1 MVASCRGLIAV
12 AVVSIVSC
20 VMCMASSVAANKDN
34 ERADG
39 KAAAPSPAEQK
50 AVSATPLRIGI
61 IGLDTSHAIA
71 FTQLLNRPDAAD
83 NVPGARVVAAYPQGS
98 KDIEASVSRVA
109 GYREKIGEFGVEIV
123 DSIDALVAR
132 VDAVMLESNDGRV
145 HPEQAAPV
153 LAAGKPLFVDKPVA
167 GSLAA
172 AIAMYRLAAKHRTPM
187 FTSSALRFAAATQA
201 VRQGSIGEVLGCDTY
216 SPCSLEATHPDLFWY
231 GIHGCES
238 LYTVMG
244 TGCESVTRT
253 RTDDFEIVTG
263 VWKRGRLGTFR
274 GIRRGK
280 SGFGGTAF
288 GATGITAVG
297 GFDGYRPLVVEIVKF
312 FQTGKPPVAE
322 EETLE
327 LYAFMEAADESRR
340 RDGARV
346 TIAEIMQKA
355 SAAADTDR

>member
-1 MVASCRGLIAV
+1 MRIMLLRRFVVLFLIVAWSAAVSGGLGADE
-12 AVVSIVSC
+12 AGP
-20 VMCMASSVAANKDN
+20 KKPN
-34 ERADG
+34 E
-39 KAAAPSPAEQK
+39 EQK
-50 AVSATPLRIGI
+50 PVATPPLRVGI
-61 IGLDTSHAIA
+61 IGLDTSHVVA
-71 FTQLLNRPDAAD
+71 FTQLLNRADAAD
-83 NVPGARVVAAYPQGS
+83 HVSGARVVAAYPQGS
-98 KDIEASVSRVA
+98 KDIAASVSRVP
-109 GYREKIGEFGVEIV
+109 GYTEKLREFGVEIV
-123 DSIDALVAR
+123 DSIDALLTR

-153 LAAGKPLFVDKPVA
+153 LAARKPLFVDKPMA
-167 GSLAA
+167 GSLAD
-172 AIAMYRLAAKHRTPM
+172 AIGMYRLAAKHGTPM

-201 VRQGSIGEVLGCDTY
+201 VRGGSIGEVLGCDTY

-244 TGCESVTRT
+244 TGCESVSRT
-253 RTDDFEIVTG
+253 RSDDFEIVTG
-263 VWKRGRLGTFR
+263 VWKGGRLGTFR

-280 SGFGGTAF
+280 SGFGGTAY
-288 GATGITAVG
+288 GATGITAAG

-312 FQTGKPPVAE
+312 FQTGKAPVAE

-346 TIAEIMQKA
+346 TIAEVMEKA
-355 SAAADTDR
+355 NEKAKAAQTP